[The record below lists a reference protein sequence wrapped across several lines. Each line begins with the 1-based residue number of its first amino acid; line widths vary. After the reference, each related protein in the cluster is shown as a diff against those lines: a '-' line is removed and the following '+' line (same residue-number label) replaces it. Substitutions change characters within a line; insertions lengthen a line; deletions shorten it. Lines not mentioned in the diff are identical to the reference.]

1 MVLPQ
6 FYIVTGIAHACS
18 NPYDLNVLSNMS
30 AVHLETRKMKT
41 ILTLV
46 AVALL
51 SAATPSFAA
60 DPQAELIQQAE
71 TAAKAW
77 MALTDAGKYGES
89 WERAGTFFKTGIAK
103 NTWETGVRS
112 LRAPLG
118 PVKTREL
125 KSTEYA
131 TTLPG
136 APDGEY
142 VVIQYE
148 TQFENKKS
156 AAETVTPMREKDGS
170 WKVSGYFIR

>member
-1 MVLPQ
+1 
-6 FYIVTGIAHACS
+6 
-18 NPYDLNVLSNMS
+18 
-30 AVHLETRKMKT
+30 MKT

-46 AVALL
+46 AAVLL
-51 SAATPSFAA
+51 TSTAPSFAA
-60 DPQAELIQQAE
+60 DQQAELIKQAQ
-71 TAAKAW
+71 TAATAW
-77 MALTDAGKYGES
+77 MSLTDAGKYGES

-103 NTWETGVRS
+103 NTWETGIRS

-118 PVKTREL
+118 PVKAREL
-125 KSTEYA
+125 KSKEYA

-156 AAETVTPMREKDGS
+156 AVETITPMREKDGS

>member
-1 MVLPQ
+1 
-6 FYIVTGIAHACS
+6 
-18 NPYDLNVLSNMS
+18 
-30 AVHLETRKMKT
+30 MKT

-46 AVALL
+46 AAVLL
-51 SAATPSFAA
+51 TSTTPSFAA
-60 DPQAELIQQAE
+60 DQQAELIKQAQ
-71 TAAKAW
+71 AAATSW
-77 MALTDAGKYGES
+77 VSLTDAGKYGES

-103 NTWETGVRS
+103 NTWETGIRS

-118 PVKTREL
+118 SVKTREL

-156 AAETVTPMREKDGS
+156 AVETITPMREKDGS

>member
-1 MVLPQ
+1 
-6 FYIVTGIAHACS
+6 
-18 NPYDLNVLSNMS
+18 
-30 AVHLETRKMKT
+30 MKT
-41 ILTLV
+41 ILALV
-46 AVALL
+46 AAALL
-51 SAATPSFAA
+51 SSAAPSFAA
-60 DPQAELIQQAE
+60 DQQTEIIKQAQ
-71 TAAKAW
+71 TAAVAW

-103 NTWETGVRS
+103 NTWETGIRS

-118 PVKTREL
+118 SVKAREL

-156 AAETVTPMREKDGS
+156 AQETITPMREKDGS

>member
-1 MVLPQ
+1 
-6 FYIVTGIAHACS
+6 
-18 NPYDLNVLSNMS
+18 
-30 AVHLETRKMKT
+30 MKT

-46 AVALL
+46 AAVLL
-51 SAATPSFAA
+51 TSTTPSFAA
-60 DPQAELIQQAE
+60 DQQGELIKQAQI
-71 TAAKAW
+71 AATTW
-77 MALTDAGKYGES
+77 MSLTDAGKYGES

-103 NTWETGVRS
+103 NTWETGIRS

-118 PVKTREL
+118 SVKAREL

-156 AAETVTPMREKDGS
+156 AIETVTPMREKDGS

>member
-1 MVLPQ
+1 
-6 FYIVTGIAHACS
+6 
-18 NPYDLNVLSNMS
+18 
-30 AVHLETRKMKT
+30 MKT

-46 AVALL
+46 AAMLL
-51 SAATPSFAA
+51 TSATPAFAA
-60 DPQAELIQQAE
+60 DQQSELIKQAEAAA
-71 TAAKAW
+71 TAW
-77 MALTDAGKYGES
+77 LTLTDAGKYGES

-103 NTWETGVRS
+103 NTWETNIRS

-118 PVKTREL
+118 TVKAREL

-142 VVIQYE
+142 VLIQYE

-156 AAETVTPMREKDGS
+156 ALEAVTPMREKDGS

>member
-1 MVLPQ
+1 
-6 FYIVTGIAHACS
+6 
-18 NPYDLNVLSNMS
+18 
-30 AVHLETRKMKT
+30 MKT
-41 ILTLV
+41 ILTL
-46 AVALL
+46 AAAMLL
-51 SAATPSFAA
+51 ASTPPSFAVE
-60 DPQAELIQQAE
+60 PQAEIFKQAE

-77 MALTDAGKYGES
+77 VALTDAGKYGES
-89 WERAGTFFKTGIAK
+89 WERAGTYFKTGISK

-118 PVKTREL
+118 SVKAREL

-131 TTLPG
+131 TSLPG

-156 AAETVTPMREKDGS
+156 AQETITPMREKDGS

>member
-1 MVLPQ
+1 
-6 FYIVTGIAHACS
+6 
-18 NPYDLNVLSNMS
+18 
-30 AVHLETRKMKT
+30 MKT

-46 AVALL
+46 TAVLL
-51 SAATPSFAA
+51 ASTTPSFAA
-60 DPQAELIQQAE
+60 DQQAELIKQAQ
-71 TAAKAW
+71 AAATSW
-77 MALTDAGKYGES
+77 VSLTDAGKYGES

-103 NTWETGVRS
+103 NTWETGIRS

-118 PVKTREL
+118 SVKAREL

-156 AAETVTPMREKDGS
+156 AVETITPMREKDGS

>member
-1 MVLPQ
+1 
-6 FYIVTGIAHACS
+6 
-18 NPYDLNVLSNMS
+18 
-30 AVHLETRKMKT
+30 MKT
-41 ILTLV
+41 ILTFV
-46 AVALL
+46 AAAFLY
-51 SAATPSFAA
+51 SATPSFGA
-60 DPQAELIQQAE
+60 DQQTEIIKQAQ
-71 TAAKAW
+71 TAAVAW

-89 WERAGTFFKTGIAK
+89 WERAGTFFKTGISK
-103 NTWETGVRS
+103 NTWETGIRS

-118 PVKTREL
+118 GVKTREL

-142 VVIQYE
+142 VVIRYE

-156 AAETVTPMREKDGS
+156 AVETITPMREKDGS